1 MPNSSCRAL
10 TPHGTSVRCRTP
22 AQLQR
27 NAQFIVYNCTDSRT
41 HDSVSSARHLYT
53 SAPSRAQS
61 SSGRSWPAW
70 RFGRPQ
76 DRDTRRAR
84 ASLKRSSPTRRPQ
97 GWSRLAGGFIVACTT
112 TVHPYSG
119 ARRIFSIIRPFS
131 RLAFFCVGHAFF
143 ASQLAQSAVVRK
155 SCTCHPPHFRRGS
168 DSIWPQ
174 TAHPSTSRP
183 AQARSFRNGRRP
195 ESRGRAGSGAG
206 RSPVRA
212 FGRGVEPMPRPEIA
226 VPSLLPRDCAA
237 RAPTCC

>member
-84 ASLKRSSPTRRPQ
+84 VAQAIVTDAPAPGLEQTRR
-97 GWSRLAGGFIVACTT
+97 G
-112 TVHPYSG
+112 VH
-119 ARRIFSIIRPFS
+119 RRMHDDGSP
-131 RLAFFCVGHAFF
+131 LLGCPENLLDHPAFQQIGVFLHRTCLFCVTTGPIGCC
-143 ASQLAQSAVVRK
+143 AQELHVP
-155 SCTCHPPHFRRGS
+155 PPHFRRGS

-174 TAHPSTSRP
+174 TAHPATSRP
-183 AQARSFRNGRRP
+183 AQAKSFRNGRRP

>member
-131 RLAFFCVGHAFF
+131 RLAFFCIGHAFF

-155 SCTCHPPHFRRGS
+155 SCTCHPP
-168 DSIWPQ
+168 
-174 TAHPSTSRP
+174 T
-183 AQARSFRNGRRP
+183 
-195 ESRGRAGSGAG
+195 SGAG
-206 RSPVRA
+206 QTPSGRRQPIPRHPAQHKQSPFGTAEDRKVEAGQDPAPAAPRYERSGEA
-212 FGRGVEPMPRPEIA
+212 
-226 VPSLLPRDCAA
+226 
-237 RAPTCC
+237 